1 MASGLLLT
9 LIVTLSSNLESIRQA
24 FELGQC
30 DKVINGLDEA
40 MKLTGSRAG
49 KGELYRLAAVCEFR
63 AKRIKQANHLARAAL
78 RLAPGQALDPFL
90 NPPAERAWFDGLL
103 KEVPPPQPTVVERVV
118 RVVSHV
124 RHYRCIAPLGYCHWS
139 HGELE
144 KGLSVGALQL
154 SGLGL
159 NVFSWWMADQQRD
172 PLGYVREN
180 RVNEL
185 EKWTYLQYTGAVIGL
200 GALAVDLWLA
210 RKERTDALPSS
221 P

>member
-9 LIVTLSSNLESIRQA
+9 LIVTLGSNLETVRQA

-30 DKVINGLDEA
+30 EKVLKGLDEA
-40 MKLTGSRAG
+40 MKSTVSRAG

-63 AKRIKQANHLARAAL
+63 AKRIKRADHMARAAL

-90 NPPAERAWFDGLL
+90 NPPAERSWFDKLL

-139 HGELE
+139 YGDLE
-144 KGLSVGALQL
+144 KGLTVGALQV

-159 NVFSWWMADQQRD
+159 NIFSWWMAEQQRD

-180 RVNEL
+180 RVSEL

-200 GALAVDLWLA
+200 SALGVDLWLA
-210 RKERTDALPSS
+210 RKERTDALPAS